1 MRKPSLLVTGDAV
14 CRNSQVNLSFFA
26 FCQRTAASIATKG
39 SYRGLRQMAELRKQE
54 SVDDTKKIIHTYP
67 LLRHTDMS
75 EEMKTETMEL
85 IVTACEKYQ
94 TNNESAARVIK
105 ETMDKRYGATWHCVV
120 GEAFGFE
127 VSYEVKNLLYMFFAG
142 NLAIAV
148 WKCC

>member
-1 MRKPSLLVTGDAV
+1 MS
-14 CRNSQVNLSFFA
+14 
-26 FCQRTAASIATKG
+26 
-39 SYRGLRQMAELRKQE
+39 ELRKQD
-54 SVDDTKKIIHTYP
+54 SVDETKKIVHTYP

-85 IVTACEKYQ
+85 IVVACEKYQ
-94 TNNESAARVIK
+94 TNNEGAARMIK
-105 ETMDKRYGATWHCVV
+105 ETMDKRYGATWHCVI

>member
-1 MRKPSLLVTGDAV
+1 MLTDCPLTTS
-14 CRNSQVNLSFFA
+14 SS
-26 FCQRTAASIATKG
+26 
-39 SYRGLRQMAELRKQE
+39 GLFQ
-54 SVDDTKKIIHTYP
+54 
-67 LLRHTDMS
+67 HTDMTD
-75 EEMKTETMEL
+75 EMKTETMEL
-85 IVTACEKYQ
+85 IVTACEKHP